1 MSEGHG
7 KTDETGRRGTV
18 GGTSQSE
25 RPFSQKNRLKL
36 DWGSQDGMEKVVE
49 SQNIHW
55 NNNE

>member
-18 GGTSQSE
+18 GGLHRVKDLSPKQQDE
-25 RPFSQKNRLKL
+25 VRL
-36 DWGSQDGMEKVVE
+36 GSQDGMEKLVE